1 VRTKKGYQSKLQLLA
16 PKVITYMTEH
26 EGHLTA
32 KKLANVFHLTTFQ
45 IYTIIRIMR
54 VEKNVGVLTTNK
66 GYILSKYAS
75 VQDDVHF
82 LRRLNG
88 RRTSDVLALMA
99 AQDDIYDRWH
109 KLPHGSS
116 DLKLILG
123 PLMITR
129 TTVLERSQK
138 VLLSKAAD

>member
-1 VRTKKGYQSKLQLLA
+1 VRTKKGYKSKLQMLA

-26 EGHLTA
+26 DGHITA
-32 KKLANVFHLTTFQ
+32 EKLAKAFHLSQ
-45 IYTIIRIMR
+45 AQVYTVIRIIR
-54 VEKNVGVLTTNK
+54 VERQIGVLTTNK

-109 KLPHGSS
+109 KLPNGNS

-123 PLMITR
+123 PLMITT
-129 TTVLERSQK
+129 TTVLERAQK
-138 VLLSKAAD
+138 VLLSKAE